1 MLRQR
6 QKAYSKENATCEW
19 NDGGKIDNKKIIKT
33 QQISFISQIF
43 LLNNDRKK

>member
-19 NDGGKIDNKKIIKT
+19 NDGGKIGNKKSLKHNK
-33 QQISFISQIF
+33 FH
-43 LLNNDRKK
+43 LLVKYFC